1 MHWLPSDVST
11 FGPSV
16 DHVFHLILG
25 IVGVWF
31 IAAESAIILFACW
44 FRRRPGRPASYVSG
58 HNLRQLAW
66 ILVPALVV
74 VVLDFSIDI
83 AAGHA
88 WDEIKLES
96 PKPALTVSVTAERF
110 AWIFDY
116 AGPDGKYGTP
126 DDYWSMA
133 KLYVP
138 ANQVVRVEMRSM
150 DVIHSFAVPNLRL
163 RQDVVPGRTISAWFE
178 ATKPG
183 TYEIACSQLCG
194 PAHFGMRGE
203 LIVQT
208 EPDYE
213 AWLKQERAAASTK
226 AARSTLPGQPR
237 KG

>member
-1 MHWLPSDVST
+1 MMHWLPSDVST

-16 DHVFHLILG
+16 DHVFRLILY
-25 IVGVWF
+25 IVGAWF
-31 IAAESAIILFACW
+31 IAAEAAIILFAFR
-44 FRRRPGRPASYVSG
+44 FRRRPGHAAVHVAG
-58 HNLRQLAW
+58 ENLRQLAW

-74 VVLDFSIDI
+74 VILDFSIDV

-88 WDEIKLES
+88 WEEIKLES
-96 PKPALTVSVTAERF
+96 PKPALNVSVTAERF

-116 AGPDGKYGTP
+116 PGPDGKYGTP

-138 ANQVVRVEMRSM
+138 VNQVVRVDMRSM

-183 TYEIACSQLCG
+183 TYEIECTELCG
-194 PAHFGMRGE
+194 SDHYRMQAS
-203 LIVQT
+203 LVVLSDS
-208 EPDYE
+208 DYARWQHE
-213 AWLKQERAAASTK
+213 HWPSIAPGPSSAESAGVKQ
-226 AARSTLPGQPR
+226 
-237 KG
+237 